1 MSSSIRDLLL
11 EALEDLDSQQFKAF
25 TWKLTDSELDLR
37 IPRGVVEGRDRVD
50 IVNLLIGRFTEN
62 RALEIT
68 LQLLKII
75 RANQVAE
82 DLETGARVRGLC
94 AAGGDALKKAAFI
107 DDKWAELVQR
117 ATGVEAVLDVLL
129 SRRMINDEQ
138 YSEICSERIAQRM
151 MQRLIREALRASG
164 DSGKIVLYDVLMALQ
179 PYMMKDLG
187 AS

>member
-50 IVNLLIGRFTEN
+50 IVNLLIGSFTEN

-94 AAGGDALKKAAFI
+94 AAGGGGPSGVSTPAYDALKKAAFI
-107 DDKWAELVQR
+107 DDKWVELVQR

-129 SRRMINDEQ
+129 S
-138 YSEICSERIAQRM
+138 STVKS
-151 MQRLIREALRASG
+151 ALRG
-164 DSGKIVLYDVLMALQ
+164 
-179 PYMMKDLG
+179 
-187 AS
+187 